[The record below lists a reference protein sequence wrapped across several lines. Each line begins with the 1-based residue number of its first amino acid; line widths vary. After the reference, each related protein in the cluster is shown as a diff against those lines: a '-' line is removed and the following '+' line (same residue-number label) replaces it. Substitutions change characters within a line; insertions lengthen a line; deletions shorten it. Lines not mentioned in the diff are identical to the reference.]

1 MKDNYWRRRDGLP
14 KQGRFIKGSDPLVQS
29 LSLVDF
35 SFREI
40 CEAAFIETDNE
51 RRSVIRPDL
60 HEPESIDYGVRPSE
74 AMQKDLRPAEQVR
87 PVLRPIDFTADW
99 EKQKARATARRQS
112 RLEDEDE
119 FDVELELQKQ
129 SKTPKKVSLKPGA
142 AANPASAIISETHNT
157 VEAPAQ
163 QSLGDQSIAEDQPEA
178 PNQSKAKWPEEISLQ
193 EDSKRKFRAQT
204 DTMDQIGRE
213 INRLTPPLPERS
225 PVHLQSDMDEEAQL
239 TRGNE
244 LDDSRSATD
253 ADASFIPYPS
263 GQSLHSEHHPEHG
276 AVDQYKSRQ
285 AEIRKSYQEEI
296 SRIFEEAKSQGFNA
310 GYQYG
315 EEKAAIHTREQ
326 TTQIAHNLTAALAE
340 VDRLKTGIIKNAEH
354 NFKESL
360 QAIAEVLLRRELS
373 SDPAAL
379 SGVIKQA
386 IADGI
391 EGDQIKVFVHPD
403 SFDLLS
409 KSGVELP
416 GKLLRDENVRPGE
429 FRVESSLSIVDG
441 KIADLVRDMITQAD
455 LLNKAG

>member
-51 RRSVIRPDL
+51 RRSIIRPDL

-74 AMQKDLRPAEQVR
+74 AMQKDLRPNEQQR

-112 RLEDEDE
+112 RMEDEDE

-129 SKTPKKVSLKPGA
+129 VKQPKKTNTKNGATAVAVPADLSVTSATNEVA
-142 AANPASAIISETHNT
+142 AATDPDSTDTQNLPHPKS
-157 VEAPAQ
+157 
-163 QSLGDQSIAEDQPEA
+163 
-178 PNQSKAKWPEEISLQ
+178 KWPEEISLQ
-193 EDSKRKFRAQT
+193 EDSKRKFRVQT

-213 INRLTPPLPERS
+213 INKLTPTQPERPPMHLHSDKVESTTENTELLPEMPTETES
-225 PVHLQSDMDEEAQL
+225 S
-239 TRGNE
+239 N
-244 LDDSRSATD
+244 
-253 ADASFIPYPS
+253 ASFIPYPA
-263 GQSLHSEHHPEHG
+263 GQQHNSEHLPEHG
-276 AVDQYKSRQ
+276 AVDQYKTRQ

-296 SRIFEEAKSQGFNA
+296 NRIFEEAKSEGFNA

-326 TTQIAHNLTAALAE
+326 TSQIANNISNALAE
-340 VDRLKTGIIKNAEH
+340 VERLKAGIVRNAEH

-360 QAIAEVLLRRELS
+360 QAIAEVLLKRELS
-373 SDPAAL
+373 NDPAAL
-379 SGVIKQA
+379 AGVIKQA
-386 IADGI
+386 ISDGI
-391 EGDQIKVFVHPD
+391 DGDQIKVFVHPD
-403 SFDLLS
+403 SYDLLNR
-409 KSGVELP
+409 SGVELP
-416 GKLLRDENVRPGE
+416 GKVQRDDSVAPGE

-441 KIADLVRDMITQAD
+441 KISDLVRDMITQAD